1 MEAQQV
7 IEKILADAN
16 AEAEKIKKQAQ
27 DKQNDE
33 QSKIDEQL
41 KEYKKQTELLAQK
54 AADDEKSHV
63 LAAARMKIAK
73 ELLADKRKIL
83 DEIFQQAQQQL
94 QTLPDQDYQNLIT
107 KLMLDTV
114 ETGDEEVIVDK
125 NENRINQDFI
135 NHINKELSSNGK
147 GNLKLSDKRQNIA
160 AGFILNRGKIKTNVS
175 INVLLNQTR
184 KDLEIEL
191 AKQLFDN

>member
-16 AEAEKIKKQAQ
+16 AEAEKIQNEAKEKQDAEQKKL
-27 DKQNDE
+27 
-33 QSKIDEQL
+33 DEQL

-54 AADDEKSHV
+54 SADDEKSHI

-73 ELLADKRKIL
+73 EFLANKRKIL
-83 DEIFQQAQQQL
+83 DEIFQQSQRRL
-94 QTLPDQDYQNLIT
+94 QTLPDQDYRNLIT
-107 KLMLDTV
+107 KLMLDAV

-135 NHINKELSSNGK
+135 NQINEELSSNGK

-184 KDLEIEL
+184 KELEIKL
-191 AKQLFDN
+191 AKQLFD